1 MQFFF
6 NTPEISEIFD
16 DYVKY
21 WFYRMANLLGLSKT
35 AAEESLNTMV
45 VGKTV
50 QAKIDRLD
58 GIVDFQ
64 TTTDPNQ
71 V

>member
-6 NTPEISEIFD
+6 NTPEISENFD
-16 DYVKY
+16 DYEKY
-21 WFYRMANLLGLSKT
+21 WFYRMATLLGLSKT

>member
-1 MQFFF
+1 
-6 NTPEISEIFD
+6 
-16 DYVKY
+16 
-21 WFYRMANLLGLSKT
+21 MATLLGLSKT

-64 TTTDPNQ
+64 ATTDPNQ